1 MINLEQLINQRNA
14 AEQRLQWIN
23 VPCPARSRV
32 QRELDVINGQ
42 IARLKST
49 RPPDSPQGA

>member
-1 MINLEQLINQRNA
+1 MNLDDLINQRNA
-14 AEQRLQWIN
+14 AETRLQWLN

-32 QRELDVINGQ
+32 QKELDVINGQ

-49 RPPDSPQGA
+49 RPPDPPQGA